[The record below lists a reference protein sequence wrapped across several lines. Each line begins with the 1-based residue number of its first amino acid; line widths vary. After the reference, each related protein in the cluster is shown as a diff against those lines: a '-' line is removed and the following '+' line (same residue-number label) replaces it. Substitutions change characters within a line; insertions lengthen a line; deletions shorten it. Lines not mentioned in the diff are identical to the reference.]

1 MLSSFTIEQTQQM
14 AAAMPVARH
23 MAGEGWRF
31 VELPT
36 WHWPMLNRPAEL
48 AAILDSSAA

>member
-1 MLSSFTIEQTQQM
+1 VDTGPL
-14 AAAMPVARH
+14 ADGVAP
-23 MAGEGWRF
+23 GERWRF

-48 AAILDSSAA
+48 AAILDEATP